1 MFIINAERRTL
12 ESDSLLF
19 EESRKETG
27 MEYKKL
33 GRTGLKVS
41 ALCMGTMQLGWSLNE
56 DESQHILSAA
66 YDAGINF
73 IDTADIYSKWVDGN
87 PGGISETYIGNWI
100 KQNKIPRDKLVIATK
115 VRGEMGMGPN
125 DQGLSR
131 VHIMKAVE
139 ASLRRLQMDYID
151 LYQSHWTDDDTPI
164 EETLRAFDDLVR
176 QGKARYV
183 GASNYAAWELIQ
195 ALWTSDKYNLA
206 RYDSLQPHYNLI
218 YRDEFE
224 RELRAVCQTYG
235 LGVIPYSPLAGG
247 FLTGKYRKN
256 EPLPD
261 SKRAEGRKRAMTE
274 KNFELLYEMEAIA
287 LHRKASLS
295 QIALAWILADPVI
308 TSPIIGATSIEQ
320 LNENLGALNVHL
332 TEDERKTL
340 DTMTA
345 WKKED

>member
-1 MFIINAERRTL
+1 
-12 ESDSLLF
+12 
-19 EESRKETG
+19 

-41 ALCMGTMQLGWSLNE
+41 ALCMGTMQFGWSVSEE
-56 DESQHILSAA
+56 DTHRILSAM
-66 YDAGINF
+66 YEAGINF

-87 PGGISETYIGNWI
+87 PGGVSEIYIGNWI
-100 KQNKIPRDKLVIATK
+100 KKNRIPRDKLVIATK
-115 VRGEMGMGPN
+115 VRGEMGKGPN

-139 ASLRRLQMDYID
+139 ASLRRLQIDCID

-164 EETLRAFDDLVR
+164 EETLRAFDDLIK
-176 QGKARYV
+176 QGKVRYI
-183 GASNYAAWELIQ
+183 GASNYAAWEMME

-218 YRDEFE
+218 HRDEFE
-224 RELRAVCQTYG
+224 REMHAVCEKYG

-256 EPLPD
+256 EPLPE

-274 KNFELLYEMEAIA
+274 KNFSLLYEMEAIA
-287 LHRKASLS
+287 LLHKATIS
-295 QIALAWILADPVI
+295 QIALAWMMADPII
-308 TSPIIGATSIEQ
+308 TSPIIGATSIDQ
-320 LNENLGALNVHL
+320 LNENLGALNIHL
-332 TEDERKTL
+332 AADERATL
-340 DTMTA
+340 DKITE
-345 WKKED
+345 WKIED